1 MTVVY
6 PEVEDVPRA
15 VEAAATGSAAA
26 SGGEPSVL
34 QVPPQAGSGG
44 EGEISAHSAQRE
56 LMKQQVEGVRAKLLA
71 KIEANAALPVDE
83 LEKMAA
89 ADFIVDVAQ
98 QTSWREEGE
107 GRVEGLRRATERD
120 DLAKR
125 LIASRMKAEFWEA
138 MATPSTVMTALR
150 LPGDEPPGTQSSVS
164 NFTVPAP
171 KAAELAALRR
181 VKLLRQVEV
190 HVGKWERA
198 QTGADADVAAGLFEE
213 AKEFASDICF
223 VSSGKKS
230 AVGGGS
236 DGDLSPSKA
245 RGGDGEAQEPEA
257 ELSSPLKTGAAVGD
271 ESSCCWRH
279 SSCTARG
286 AADPGAAPS

>member
-1 MTVVY
+1 MLAGGVCALALLADADAAPGTATVFSCGCDGAVYASTYSGAFDAPTPPLPPSMTVVY

-98 QTSWREEGE
+98 QTSWREGE
-107 GRVEGLRRATERD
+107 AASACAARRAR
-120 DLAKR
+120 R
-125 LIASRMKAEFWEA
+125 PGEA
-138 MATPSTVMTALR
+138 AHREP
-150 LPGDEPPGTQSSVS
+150 DE
-164 NFTVPAP
+164 
-171 KAAELAALRR
+171 
-181 VKLLRQVEV
+181 
-190 HVGKWERA
+190 
-198 QTGADADVAAGLFEE
+198 
-213 AKEFASDICF
+213 
-223 VSSGKKS
+223 
-230 AVGGGS
+230 GGVLGS
-236 DGDLSPSKA
+236 DGDA
-245 RGGDGEAQEPEA
+245 VNCDD
-257 ELSSPLKTGAAVGD
+257 GAA
-271 ESSCCWRH
+271 
-279 SSCTARG
+279 
-286 AADPGAAPS
+286 AAG